1 MKIGDSVPRLDG
13 WSKAT
18 GREKY
23 AADYYGPDF
32 LWAGVKRA
40 GITHGR
46 LLDIDTEKARAL
58 PGVVAVLTW
67 KDVPGPNR
75 QGVVKQDQPVLVD
88 KKIRH
93 SGDALALVVASDR
106 KVLEQAVDLIGFEA
120 EPLPGVFDMDE
131 ALRPDAILVHEDSP
145 TGNLLRHVPITK
157 GRGEK
162 GFDECDVIV
171 DVSCET
177 PRQEH
182 AFLETQAGWAY
193 FDADGT
199 MVIIASTQTPFRDA
213 REIAYALGLDSGN
226 IRVIAPYLGGAFGG
240 KDGLTVQA
248 LLALALLHSE
258 GKPVKMWWDREESF
272 AAGVKR
278 LAARMEYRL
287 GAKADGTMTALKCR
301 LCFDGG
307 PYASLSGEIMTLA
320 VEHGG
325 GAYRIPHVQIDGLS
339 VYTNNPIGGPFRG
352 FGVPQATAAMEQ
364 AVDILADRLGM
375 DPLALR
381 LHNVL
386 EQGDENCIGV
396 AMVHS
401 TAVHECL
408 SLMSAH
414 PLWKEREAWTAA
426 AGPFKRRGVG
436 IACMSHAMGYPKV
449 VPDQAGAKIEVT
461 PEDTVRVY
469 CGVADMGQG
478 NGSTYLQ
485 IAAHIL
491 NQDEAHLELVLPDT
505 ARTLPG
511 GSASASRCTYVYGN
525 ALIEAATVLRE
536 RILEKASQL
545 LDAPARELALEPG
558 RVLHGS
564 SGESLSLSHI
574 ANALT
579 DERFVE
585 HFYRAPVARESADLI
600 YMGPHVLYSFGAHM
614 AYVEV
619 DELTGA
625 VEVKEYLTV
634 TDAGTIINPQS
645 FEQQI
650 QGSIAQGLGYA
661 LTESFVVEKGGIL
674 SANLATYTIPT
685 ALDVPDMVSRAL
697 EAAEETG
704 PFGMKGAG
712 EIGISG
718 PFPVIANGVARAL
731 GERIPL
737 GPRTAERCLQAL
749 CRAAVD
755 EGDRGR

>member
-1 MKIGDSVPRLDG
+1 MKAGESIPRLEG
-13 WSKAT
+13 MSKAT

-23 AADYYGPDF
+23 AADHYSSDF
-32 LWAGVKRA
+32 VWTGVKRA
-40 GITHGR
+40 GIPHGR
-46 LLDIDTEKARAL
+46 LLKIHTEQARAL
-58 PGVVAVLTW
+58 PGVINVLTW
-67 KDVPGPNR
+67 NDVPGHNR

-93 SGDALALVVASDR
+93 SGDALALVLADNKSSL
-106 KVLEQAVDLIGFEA
+106 KKAIDLITFDA
-120 EPLPGVFDMDE
+120 APLPGVFDMDE
-131 ALRPDAILVHEDSP
+131 ALGNEAALVHEDSP

-157 GRGEK
+157 GRGED

-171 DVSCET
+171 DFSCET

-193 FDADGT
+193 IDRDGT
-199 MVIIASTQTPFRDA
+199 TVVVASTQTPFRDA
-213 REIAYALGLDSGN
+213 REIAYALGLESDR
-226 IRVIAPYLGGAFGG
+226 IRVVAPYLGGAFGG

-248 LLALALLHSE
+248 FLALALLHS
-258 GKPVKMWWDREESF
+258 GGRPVKMWWDREESF

-278 LAARMEYRL
+278 IAARMEYRL

-301 LCFDGG
+301 LCFDSG

-320 VEHGG
+320 VEHAG
-325 GAYRIPHVQIDGLS
+325 GAYRIPHVRIDGLA
-339 VYTNNPIGGPFRG
+339 VYTNNPMGGPFRG

-364 AVDILADRLGM
+364 TVDVLADRLGM

-381 LHNVL
+381 LRNVL
-386 EQGDENCIGV
+386 KPGDENCIGV
-396 AMVHS
+396 AMVYS
-401 TAVHECL
+401 TAAHECL
-408 SLMSAH
+408 SRLGEH
-414 PLWKEREAWTAA
+414 PLWKEREVWTRG

-436 IACMSHAMGYPKV
+436 ITCVSHAMGYPKI

-469 CGVADMGQG
+469 CGVSDMGQG

-485 IAAHIL
+485 MAGHIFD
-491 NQDEAHLELVLPDT
+491 QDEAHLELVLPDT
-505 ARTLPG
+505 GRTLPG

-525 ALIEAATVLRE
+525 ALVEAASLLKE
-536 RILEKASQL
+536 RIIEKASLL
-545 LDAPARELALEPG
+545 LDVPPRELALGPGCVSHEPSG
-558 RVLHGS
+558 R
-564 SGESLSLSHI
+564 SLSLGRI
-574 ANALT
+574 AEALG

-585 HFYRAPVARESADLI
+585 HFYRAPVAGESSDLI
-600 YMGPHVLYSFGAHM
+600 YMGPHVLYSFGAHL

-619 DELTGA
+619 DGLTGA

-634 TDAGTIINPQS
+634 TDAGRLVNPQS
-645 FEQQI
+645 FEQQM
-650 QGSIAQGLGYA
+650 QGSVAQGLGYA
-661 LTESFVVEKGGIL
+661 LTESFVLDKGRVL

-685 ALDVPDMVSRAL
+685 ALDVPDMISLAL
-697 EAAEETG
+697 DVAEETG

-731 GERIPL
+731 GERTSL
-737 GPRTAERCLQAL
+737 GPYGSERCLGVISRKA
-749 CRAAVD
+749 RN
-755 EGDRGR
+755 RGGSGE